1 MPAAPPPSKPAPWV
15 IVPFAA
21 ASASGHQQGVVAL
34 ISGIQR
40 GEFQLAITPQDQPD
54 LMDIPGF
61 YVGGRLGPGL
71 FLVAVDPG
79 GEVCGSIAL
88 LNLGGGQGA
97 LRKMFVRAQCR
108 GTGLAAALLGALL
121 DWCRGAGVHEIFLG
135 TTVRFVAAHRFYEKH
150 GFTRIEKGSLPPA
163 FPVMAVDS
171 VFYALRAAPGL
182 SNSAA
187 AFSGPSAP

>member
-1 MPAAPPPSKPAPWV
+1 MPAAPPPSNSVPWV

-21 ASASGHQQGVVAL
+21 APASGHQQGVVAL

-71 FLVAVDPG
+71 FLVAVDPD

-97 LRKMFVRAQCR
+97 LRKMFVRAQSR

-121 DWCRGAGVHEIFLG
+121 DWCRGAGIHDIFLG
-135 TTVRFVAAHRFYEKH
+135 TTDRFLAAHRFYERH
-150 GFTRIEKGSLPPA
+150 GFTRLEKSSLPPA

-171 VFYALRAAPGL
+171 VFYVKRLDPL
-182 SNSAA
+182 
-187 AFSGPSAP
+187 